1 VQRFDI
7 GMTKAENR
15 AAAKAWHQERLQK
28 MREEAH
34 AQAVAADL
42 EELRRLR
49 HYLIFDKK
57 AGVRA
62 EDLIDAIDDYAGRL
76 TGDRRTLHGRR
87 HSIGG
92 S

>member
-1 VQRFDI
+1 MSGARKSTATI
-7 GMTKAENR
+7 KELCALI
-15 AAAKAWHQERLQK
+15 LQK

-42 EELRRLR
+42 AELRRLR